1 VVECLLCKCEAPNLN
16 PSPTIKQKQISAYC
30 QKCSMPIIVALG
42 RLRQD
47 DPEFEASLG
56 YKQDPVSKK
65 KKKINMYSYT
75 YGLH

>member
-1 VVECLLCKCEAPNLN
+1 
-16 PSPTIKQKQISAYC
+16 
-30 QKCSMPIIVALG
+30 MPIIVALG